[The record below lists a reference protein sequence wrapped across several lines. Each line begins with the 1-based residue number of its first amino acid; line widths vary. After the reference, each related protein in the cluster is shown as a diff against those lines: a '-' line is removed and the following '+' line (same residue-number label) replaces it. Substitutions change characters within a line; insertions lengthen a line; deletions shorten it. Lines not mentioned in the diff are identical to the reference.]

1 MTGLLAFLPDG
12 RYYVSLWVVMQVLAF
27 GWCMPRKNRFFLRLL
42 PAALL
47 LFLAGRQLLLVQ
59 SYVLSVPLVIRTVM
73 GAMSA
78 LLLLWTT
85 NATPA
90 QALYGGIWAMMTQQT
105 VQNASSVLL
114 NDLLGRG
121 IVPHYGLYLF
131 GWMAATLLVTWRCLA
146 KPLFGSSYRVG
157 QRHLAFAAVL
167 FAEFELVQGVPD
179 IKISIDGSP
188 GLGQNYQ
195 FVLMNG
201 VCLLVALYL
210 VHTLFVK
217 RQAEAELA
225 LANALRRS
233 QKERYETAKRNVAL
247 INRRCHELKVQLADL
262 RRARTSGEQQQCLDR
277 LSEAVEIYDS
287 SLTTGH
293 DVLDMIL
300 AEQSLYCREQGIAVH
315 CVADGAQLRFMEDAD
330 LYTLCTGMLQQ
341 AVGQARDLPDSGLRE
356 LDLQVYRRQG
366 VVVLET
372 AVVRPGGAERPA
384 PVLPEEISDILHKY
398 GAELFF
404 SAEHG
409 CAVVRCL
416 FPAPTSASKTV
427 S

>member
-1 MTGLLAFLPDG
+1 MSLMDFLPDG
-12 RYYVSLWVVMQVLAF
+12 RYYVSLWMVLQVLVF
-27 GWCMPRKNRFFLRLL
+27 GWCLPRRPRFFLRML
-42 PAALL
+42 PAAFL

-59 SYVLSVPLVIRTVM
+59 SYVLSVPLVIRAVM
-73 GAMSA
+73 GLASA
-78 LLLLWTT
+78 VMLLWIST
-85 NATPA
+85 AAPA
-90 QALYGGIWAMMTQQT
+90 RALYGASWAMMTQQT
-105 VQNASSVLL
+105 LQNASSVLL
-114 NDLLGRG
+114 NDLLGRE
-121 IVPHYGLYLF
+121 ILPHYGLYLLV
-131 GWMAATLLVTWRCLA
+131 WMAVTLPLTWWFLA
-146 KPLFGSSYRVG
+146 RPLFSGSYQVG
-157 QRHLAFAAVL
+157 RRHLAVAAVL

-179 IKISIDGSP
+179 IKIGIEGSP

-201 VCLLVALYL
+201 ICLLVALYL

-225 LANALRRS
+225 VANALRRS

-262 RRARTSGEQQQCLDR
+262 QRARTSGEQQQCLDR

-300 AEQSLYCREQGIAVH
+300 AEQSLYCREQGIGVH
-315 CVADGAQLRFMEDAD
+315 CVADGAQLQFMEDAD
-330 LYTLCTGMLQQ
+330 LYVLCTGILQQ
-341 AVGQARDLPDSGLRE
+341 TVALIQNQPDSGQRE

-366 VVVLET
+366 VVVLE
-372 AVVRPGGAERPA
+372 AAAALSGAGPQPGQAMPEG
-384 PVLPEEISDILHKY
+384 VLDILHKY
-398 GAELFF
+398 GAELF
-404 SAEHG
+404 SAQEHG

-416 FPAPTSASKTV
+416 FPVSETANKTG

>member
-1 MTGLLAFLPDG
+1 MIPWGFLPDG
-12 RYYVSLWVVMQVLAF
+12 RYYVSLWIVLQVLAF
-27 GWCMPRKNRFFLRLL
+27 GWCMPRRSHFFLRIFPSAFLL
-42 PAALL
+42 V
-47 LFLAGRQLLLVQ
+47 LAGRQLLLVQ
-59 SYVLSVPLVIRTVM
+59 SFVLSVPLVIRTVM
-73 GAMSA
+73 GLVSA
-78 LLLLWTT
+78 LMLLWIST
-85 NATPA
+85 ATPV
-90 QALYGGIWAMMTQQT
+90 QALYGAIWAMMTQQT
-105 VQNASSVLL
+105 IQNASSVLL

-121 IVPHYGLYLF
+121 LVPHYGLYLLV
-131 GWMAATLLVTWRCLA
+131 WMAVTLPLTWWFLA
-146 KPLFGSSYRVG
+146 RPLFGGSYQVG
-157 QRHLAFAAVL
+157 RRHLAVAAVL

-179 IKISIDGSP
+179 IKIGIDGSP

-201 VCLLVALYL
+201 ICLLVALYL

-225 LANALRRS
+225 VANALRRS

-262 RRARTSGEQQQCLDR
+262 QRARTSGEQQQCLNR

-300 AEQSLYCREQGIAVH
+300 AEQSLYCREQGIMVH
-315 CVADGAQLRFMEDAD
+315 CVADGAQLQFMEDSD
-330 LYTLCTGMLQQ
+330 LYVLCTGILQQ
-341 AVGQARDLPDSGLRE
+341 TVAQIQNQPASGQRE

-366 VVVLET
+366 VVVLE
-372 AVVRPGGAERPA
+372 AAAALSGKEPQ
-384 PVLPEEISDILHKY
+384 PVPSLPEGIVDILHKY
-398 GAELFF
+398 GAELF
-404 SAEHG
+404 SAQEHG

-416 FPAPTSASKTV
+416 FPVSDATKKTV